1 MSYSFND
8 NNNNRTLTLE
18 SSINIDIIN
27 KISYIRT
34 KYKAGPRAFKII
46 LYLGELETLL
56 TLNNFKKD
64 LTIYIN
70 SKFYNNKLLTL
81 ISSNYI

>member
-34 KYKAGPRAFKII
+34 KYKVGSRAFKII
-46 LYLGELETLL
+46 LYLEELETLL
-56 TLNNFKKD
+56 TLNNFKKG
-64 LTIYIN
+64 LTTYIN

-81 ISSNYI
+81 ISTNYI